1 MFHEHSKVDDRT
13 RKPLASR
20 AMCPTYMV
28 LLSSMV
34 MFGYVKVI
42 EIKTEK
48 KKNLTKIRPNVIIG
62 AQRQIL
68 ENLD

>member
-28 LLSSMV
+28 LPSSMV

-42 EIKTEK
+42 EIKTE

>member
-1 MFHEHSKVDDRT
+1 MFHEHSKVDGGT
-13 RKPLASR
+13 RKPLAPR
-20 AMCPTYMV
+20 AMCPTCMV
-28 LLSSMV
+28 LPSSMV
-34 MFGYVKVI
+34 MFGYVKVT

-48 KKNLTKIRPNVIIG
+48 KLTKIRPNVIVG